1 MKLNKKLSKGKVSV
15 VVGTQKDDSDH
26 LVSSRDIRRNDTDL
40 ESKIDEIL
48 NELKEELKIELGIST
63 EKRQE
68 SKASRGKSLDGFIYE
83 SLSKGAHKRAY

>member
-26 LVSSRDIRRNDTDL
+26 LVSSKDISRNERDL

-48 NELKEELKIELGIST
+48 NEIKEELKVELGISRRG
-63 EKRQE
+63 RQE
-68 SKASRGKSLDGFIYE
+68 AKASKEKGLDHFLYE
-83 SLSKGAHKRAY
+83 SLSKAN